1 MAMICATSAQ
11 LLEYVVNA
19 THCLE
24 MKLIPHKR
32 WGVKPV
38 DALRGPISNPNS
50 LVLGVCMK
58 VKSKEGN
65 QCQKINNRG
74 KEWNKQKGLWAKHQK
89 KISKVNWTFFIFRST
104 SAWRISLFNSSYKK
118 DKEKGTYPMRTP
130 KILIPSNMQ
139 QKSNGGVKP

>member
-1 MAMICATSAQ
+1 MICATSAQ

-65 QCQKINNRG
+65 
-74 KEWNKQKGLWAKHQK
+74 
-89 KISKVNWTFFIFRST
+89 
-104 SAWRISLFNSSYKK
+104 
-118 DKEKGTYPMRTP
+118 
-130 KILIPSNMQ
+130 
-139 QKSNGGVKP
+139 